1 MGGIWEI
8 PICVDFL
15 KIIEPYL
22 RKIDSN
28 LKKIR
33 PYFKNSYNNKGQPK
47 VVFWFEIFCLIMVFI
62 SLIGILINP
71 WLFSRGWD
79 YFAIFVYISGIL
91 SLLLYMPPFFLPR
104 KQWVWIYNI
113 TILGIN
119 LINIITIPVLV
130 PLIVLYVKPEVKN
143 FYKS

>member
-1 MGGIWEI
+1 
-8 PICVDFL
+8 
-15 KIIEPYL
+15 
-22 RKIDSN
+22 
-28 LKKIR
+28 
-33 PYFKNSYNNKGQPK
+33 
-47 VVFWFEIFCLIMVFI
+47 MVFI

-71 WLFSRGWD
+71 WLFARGWD
-79 YFAIFVYISGIL
+79 EFAIAVYISGIL

-119 LINIITIPVLV
+119 LFNIITIPVLV